1 MQVITKNLGYSF
13 KDVALLEQA
22 LTHKSFSVLNNER
35 LEFLGD
41 AVISLYVSE
50 RLFTSFSELDE
61 GVLTRL
67 KAGIVSRDNLN
78 QIASELEIANAIR
91 LGKGENLKDNSI
103 LGNTFEALIGAI
115 LLDSDYEQVKTTLDT
130 LIGKNFIDPE
140 EKINLKD
147 PKSSLQEVVQKRY
160 KTLPS
165 YSTNE
170 VTVNANT
177 KIFESVCKVKEAK
190 LSAKGQGKNRKK
202 AEQQAASAL
211 LELIVNEY

>member
-1 MQVITKNLGYSF
+1 MQDITKNLGYSF
-13 KDVALLEQA
+13 KDVALLELA
-22 LTHKSFSVLNNER
+22 LTHKSFSVHNNER

-78 QIASELEIANAIR
+78 QVASELEISNAIR

-115 LLDSDYEQVKTTLDT
+115 LLDSNYEQVKTTLDT
-130 LIGKNFIDPE
+130 LIGKNLIDPE

-177 KIFESVCKVKEAK
+177 KIFESVCKVEEAK

>member
-177 KIFESVCKVKEAK
+177 KIFESVCKVEEAK

>member
-170 VTVNANT
+170 VMVNANT
-177 KIFESVCKVKEAK
+177 KIFESVCKVEEAK

>member
-13 KDVALLEQA
+13 KDVALLELA
-22 LTHKSFSVLNNER
+22 LTHKSFSVHNNER

-78 QIASELEIANAIR
+78 QVASELEISNAIR

-115 LLDSDYEQVKTTLDT
+115 LIDSNYEQVKTTLDT
-130 LIGKNFIDPE
+130 LIGKNLIDPE

-177 KIFESVCKVKEAK
+177 KSFESVCKVEEAK
-190 LSAKGQGKNRKK
+190 LSAKGHGKNRKK

>member
-1 MQVITKNLGYSF
+1 MQDITKNLGYSF
-13 KDVALLEQA
+13 KDVALLELA
-22 LTHKSFSVLNNER
+22 LTHKSFSVQNNER

-78 QIASELEIANAIR
+78 QVASELEIANAIR

-177 KIFESVCKVKEAK
+177 KIFESVCKVEEAK

>member
-130 LIGKNFIDPE
+130 LIGENFIDPE

-170 VTVNANT
+170 VMVNANT
-177 KIFESVCKVKEAK
+177 KIFESVCKVEEAK